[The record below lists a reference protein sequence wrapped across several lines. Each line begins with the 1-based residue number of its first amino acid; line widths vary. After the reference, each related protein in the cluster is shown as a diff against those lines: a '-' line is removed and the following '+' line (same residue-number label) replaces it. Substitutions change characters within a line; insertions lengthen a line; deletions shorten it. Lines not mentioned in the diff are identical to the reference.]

1 MPTRCCLPC
10 FLHHKHCGS
19 ESHHK
24 HCGSERS
31 IYKIPTCFIYKVN
44 ICALISQ
51 MWKWSP
57 RASERLDD
65 FTWDLVAGGDWL
77 GTLGSAGF
85 STLGFPHL
93 DILVL
98 DTCFHITFGLVCFH
112 LEMHGSTVENC
123 LVTGFRVGST
133 WSDWERWHARPFF
146 VLQWRHDSLSCL
158 PWEHKHWSHHC
169 FHPAPISH
177 PWTPG
182 FCLPSLSP
190 LHSSLTPK
198 IPLDHFTVDPYIK
211 SLCCT
216 LKLL

>member
-19 ESHHK
+19 E
-24 HCGSERS
+24 RS
-31 IYKIPTCFIYKVN
+31 IYEIPTCFIYKVN

-57 RASERLDD
+57 RASKRLDD
-65 FTWDLVAGGDWL
+65 FTWDLVAGGGWVWIQICWAL
-77 GTLGSAGF
+77 NTGLSPFGHSGAGHLF
-85 STLGFPHL
+85 SHNFWSCVFP
-93 DILVL
+93 
-98 DTCFHITFGLVCFH
+98 FGNAW
-112 LEMHGSTVENC
+112 STVENC

-133 WSDWERWHARPFF
+133 WSDWERWHVPRPFF
-146 VLQWRHDSLSCL
+146 ALQWRHDSLSCL

>member
-1 MPTRCCLPC
+1 MGWGVKSKFENHISEHCARHFMRCPLDVAFTC

-57 RASERLDD
+57 RASERLE
-65 FTWDLVAGGDWL
+65 TTYLRSRGRWRL
-77 GTLGSAGF
+77 GLNSDAGF

-112 LEMHGSTVENC
+112 LKCMADWELPVNE
-123 LVTGFRVGST
+123 GFRVGST
-133 WSDWERWHARPFF
+133 WSDWEMTRSSSLLCTAVETRFPF
-146 VLQWRHDSLSCL
+146 L

-182 FCLPSLSP
+182 FCLYPSEPPPFLPDS
-190 LHSSLTPK
+190 
-198 IPLDHFTVDPYIK
+198 
-211 SLCCT
+211 
-216 LKLL
+216 